1 MKKRSVL
8 YLVLICLLFLSA
20 CSSSN
25 SIVGSWEDDS
35 GSLYNF
41 NKDGTLT
48 FETGYISTSGTYSFV
63 DKDTI
68 KIQLEGLLGISV
80 FNTYDVEFQKGEVRL
95 TGSGETIVLRKANK
109 WNRKL
114 LFSEKNYGNMENKA
128 LWKKL
133 RSS

>member
-1 MKKRSVL
+1 MKKWSVL
-8 YLVLICLLFLSA
+8 YLALICLLFLSA

-109 WNRKL
+109 
-114 LFSEKNYGNMENKA
+114 
-128 LWKKL
+128 
-133 RSS
+133 